1 MIVCQSKVVN
11 MPPQDPEIEDEV
23 PPWIFDVPE
32 IPASQM
38 KRDKNE
44 NGLKYTQ
51 PMVVKRVYH
60 LGRILSQVF
69 DQWKL
74 HYWTSG
80 GTTLGV
86 IRHGGLIPWDD
97 DLDICITQ
105 DSEAKLVE
113 EIAPYLL
120 QNHQIGNV
128 TTFG

>member
-1 MIVCQSKVVN
+1 

-105 DSEAKLVE
+105 DSEAKLVQ